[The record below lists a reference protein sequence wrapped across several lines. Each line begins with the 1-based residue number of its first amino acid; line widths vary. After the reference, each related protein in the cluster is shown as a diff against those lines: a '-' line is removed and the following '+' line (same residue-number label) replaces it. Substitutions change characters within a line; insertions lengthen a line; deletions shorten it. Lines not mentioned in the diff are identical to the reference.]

1 MTGMSKTRCSGLD
14 MAKHNGRAK
23 RVLIYG
29 INFSPEPI
37 GTGKY
42 TGELA
47 AYLAGQG
54 LEVDVVTAIPHYPGW
69 RPRSGYANRHKVD
82 IIDGCRVHHCPIW
95 LPKKMGGLARA
106 LSPFSFALASAPVVF
121 WRMLTHRPD
130 TVFCVEPTLF
140 SAPFALIW
148 AKLLGVRS
156 LLHVQDLE
164 IDAAF
169 AVGHLGGRMPKALAR
184 WYERTVLRG
193 FDGVITISN
202 KMREKLAEKGVRPE
216 RLHMIR
222 NWVDTKDIHPMAGI
236 SPMRTEF
243 GIPDTDFVV
252 LYSGNLGP
260 KQALPLIL
268 NVAEKLKDQS
278 EFRFVIA
285 GEGPVKADLQA
296 DVKKRGLKNVQF
308 IPLQP
313 KEKLCAL
320 LNMADAHILPQMP
333 GTADLVLPS
342 KLGGMLASGKPCVV
356 MADRGTEMYE
366 FLAGA
371 VYLVPCGDV
380 AESVKLF
387 SSACCAVPER
397 LSGREACLS
406 ALRADKAKSLLLKY
420 IVNIQI

>member
-1 MTGMSKTRCSGLD
+1 
-14 MAKHNGRAK
+14 MAKHRGRAK

-29 INFSPEPI
+29 INFTPEPI

-54 LEVDVVTAIPHYPGW
+54 IGVDVVTAIPHYPGW
-69 RPRSGYANRHKVD
+69 HPRSGYANRYRSETQ
-82 IIDGCRVHHCPIW
+82 DGCRVTHCPIW

-106 LSPFSFALASAPVVF
+106 LSPCSFALFSAPVVF
-121 WRMLTHRPD
+121 WHMLIRRPD

-169 AVGHLGGRMPKALAR
+169 AVGHLSGRVPKALAR

-193 FDGVITISN
+193 FDGVITISD
-202 KMREKLAEKGVRPE
+202 KMREKLVEKGVRSE
-216 RLHMIR
+216 RLHIIR
-222 NWVDTKDIHPMAGI
+222 NWVDTADIHPMEGV
-236 SPMRTEF
+236 SPLRAEY

-268 NVAEKLKDQS
+268 DVAEELRDQPA
-278 EFRFVIA
+278 FRFVIA

-296 DVKKRGLKNVQF
+296 DAQKRGLKNVQF

-356 MADRGTEMYE
+356 MADKGTEMHE

-371 VYLVPCGDV
+371 VYLVPCGNV
-380 AESVKLF
+380 AESVKCF
-387 SSACCAVPER
+387 YSIYRAVPER
-397 LSGREACLS
+397 LSGRETCLT

-420 IVNIQI
+420 IVNIHI